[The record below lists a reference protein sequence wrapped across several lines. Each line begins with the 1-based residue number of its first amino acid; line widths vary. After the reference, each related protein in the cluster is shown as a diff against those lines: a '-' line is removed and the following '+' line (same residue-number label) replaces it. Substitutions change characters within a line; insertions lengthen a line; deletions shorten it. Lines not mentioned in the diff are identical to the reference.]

1 MSFFHIL
8 LLEVNKMELNDEL
21 FAKVEKK
28 TKVNKESIINIANK
42 LNEGN
47 MKDKDTLS
55 GIIQELAQLTGK
67 NVSQEK
73 ENKIIDMILQDKV
86 PTNVDKFF

>member
-1 MSFFHIL
+1 MGFFSYIK
-8 LLEVNKMELNDEL
+8 LEVKKMELNDEL

-28 TKVNKESIINIANK
+28 TKVNKESIINIASK

-47 MKDKDTLS
+47 MKDKETLS
-55 GIIQELAQLTGK
+55 GIIQELASLTGK
-67 NVSQEK
+67 EVSQEK
-73 ENKIIDMILQDKV
+73 ENKIIDMILHDKV